1 MDAVVIMAK
10 EPEVGKVKTR
20 LVPPLTAETAA
31 ELYLNFLLD
40 KIDQVKILENVQPY
54 FAFYPESGEGFFQ
67 SIAPDNFKLI
77 EQKGKDL
84 GERLDNIS
92 TELIDMG
99 YSKVVLMDSDTPN
112 LSIQIVIDGL
122 RTLNEF
128 DVVLGPCE
136 DGGYYLIGIKSKA
149 SELFQNIPWSTEE
162 VTRGTIAKAEKMGLK
177 ITLLESWYDVDT
189 IDEVKRLKKDIEE
202 ARITSPNNYI
212 GENTY
217 KFLSKILNQI

>member
-1 MDAVVIMAK
+1 MEAVVIMAK
-10 EPEVGKVKTR
+10 EPKVGKVKTR
-20 LVPPLTAETAA
+20 LVPPLTAESAA

-40 KIDQVKILENVQPY
+40 KIEQVKIIENVQPY

-92 TELIDMG
+92 SELIDMG

-122 RTLNEF
+122 RILDES

-149 SELFQNIPWSTEE
+149 SELFQNIPWSSEE
-162 VTRGTIAKAEKMGLK
+162 VTRETITKAEKMGLK

-189 IDEVKRLKKDIEE
+189 IDEVMRLRDDLRE
-202 ARITSPNNYI
+202 AEKNAPNKFA

-217 KFLSKILNQI
+217 LYLKEILSD